1 MLAQGES
8 FQWDIIGASGS
19 AGNNLGYYNFSRNP
33 EGMQMTDFRGY
44 SSAAVMYYADGE
56 LVEDNT
62 EQYLLTW
69 EGTMGPCPIAFNE
82 VGSVAALAQEL
93 QLGHSI
99 MHVRAAN
106 LAEIWSA
113 GLRWDDQYDYMPV
126 YVAPMSLKVWAF
138 GISETSADGS
148 PVGPGMKPSDRDV
161 FYGSPTRVQAV
172 GNARFI
178 RYVDP
183 KLTVAFSQSSDI

>member
-1 MLAQGES
+1 
-8 FQWDIIGASGS
+8 
-19 AGNNLGYYNFSRNP
+19 
-33 EGMQMTDFRGY
+33 
-44 SSAAVMYYADGE
+44 
-56 LVEDNT
+56 
-62 EQYLLTW
+62 
-69 EGTMGPCPIAFNE
+69 MGPCPIAFNE
-82 VGSVAALAQEL
+82 VGSVAELAREL

-148 PVGPGMKPSDRDV
+148 PVGPGMRPSDRDV

-178 RYVDP
+178 RYVLP
-183 KLTVAFSQSSDI
+183 NLRWHSHSHLTYEWRTVLLEPATAL